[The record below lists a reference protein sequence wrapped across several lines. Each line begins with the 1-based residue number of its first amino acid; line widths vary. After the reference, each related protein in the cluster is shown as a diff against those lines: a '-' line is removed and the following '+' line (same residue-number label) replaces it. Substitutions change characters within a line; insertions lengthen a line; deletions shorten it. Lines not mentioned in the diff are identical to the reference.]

1 MSQKSLT
8 VNALLNMIKSISSIV
23 FPLITFPYASRI
35 LLPEGMG
42 KVNFANNITSYFV
55 LIATL
60 GIYNYGIREST
71 KLRNDRE
78 KLSCFVKE
86 ITVLHICATIIAYLL
101 FLTALFFVP
110 KLLEYRNL
118 LLLSSLSI
126 VFSCIEISWLYVA
139 EEEYEYI
146 TVRTIIFQ
154 IISIAL
160 LFTSVHTKDDLMNYM
175 LLCVVSNVGAS
186 ILNFIHSNKY
196 IDWMKF
202 QELHPIKHLKPIFVF
217 FSAYVVTSIYTL
229 LDSSML
235 GFLSSDTEIGYYSAA
250 TKINKII
257 ITLITAITTVLV
269 PRLSEYR
276 MKNDIESLKKLFNK
290 AFSFVLYLSIP
301 ATAGLIL
308 LSDDIIILLSGQ
320 NYIPALSSM
329 IIIAPIMIMIP
340 ISSLIGGQLYPVM
353 NKEKITLL
361 SVLIGAIMNF
371 CINAM
376 LIPKLGSKGAAI
388 GTLIAESS
396 VAIIQIFFSQKFIN
410 KRYIYPTVVKT
421 VFSTIIMCI
430 PLILIKR
437 YAQLSSFLSILICI
451 PAGMFIYA
459 SVSILFK
466 EKTALEIVRHI
477 PFIKN

>member
-1 MSQKSLT
+1 M
-8 VNALLNMIKSISSIV
+8 
-23 FPLITFPYASRI
+23 
-35 LLPEGMG
+35 
-42 KVNFANNITSYFV
+42 
-55 LIATL
+55 
-60 GIYNYGIREST
+60 
-71 KLRNDRE
+71 
-78 KLSCFVKE
+78 
-86 ITVLHICATIIAYLL
+86 
-101 FLTALFFVP
+101 
-110 KLLEYRNL
+110 
-118 LLLSSLSI
+118 
-126 VFSCIEISWLYVA
+126 YVA